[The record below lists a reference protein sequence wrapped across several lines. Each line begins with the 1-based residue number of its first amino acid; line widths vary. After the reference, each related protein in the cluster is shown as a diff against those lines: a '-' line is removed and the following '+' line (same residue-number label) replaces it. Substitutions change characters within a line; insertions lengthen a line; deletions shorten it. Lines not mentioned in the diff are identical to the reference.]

1 MELNLSE
8 KKVLITGS
16 SGQIGTAISNH
27 FLNEG
32 AEVYGFDLNKSTIT
46 NKSFHQ
52 IIGDV
57 TNEKDID
64 KVFQNINY
72 DILINNSG
80 ISIFSNFL
88 ERTNTELD
96 SVFSVNLKSV
106 IKMIIKFS
114 KLSSHATSI
123 VNIASLYGLISPDPR
138 IYTDCERN
146 SPEIYGATKA
156 GIIQI
161 TKYYAV
167 HLASKG
173 IRVNSISPGGILNE
187 SDPQGKDFI
196 ENYSYRTPLSRMG
209 RVDEIAASVIF
220 LSSERASYINGH
232 NLVIDGGFSVW

>member
-1 MELNLSE
+1 MANSNSSIGFIEL
-8 KKVLITGS
+8 
-16 SGQIGTAISNH
+16 
-27 FLNEG
+27 
-32 AEVYGFDLNKSTIT
+32 EVP
-46 NKSFHQ
+46 
-52 IIGDV
+52 
-57 TNEKDID
+57 
-64 KVFQNINY
+64 
-72 DILINNSG
+72 
-80 ISIFSNFL
+80 IF
-88 ERTNTELD
+88 
-96 SVFSVNLKSV
+96 
-106 IKMIIKFS
+106 
-114 KLSSHATSI
+114 
-123 VNIASLYGLISPDPR
+123 
-138 IYTDCERN
+138 TDCERN